1 MSKRWDGDVSIYQR
15 PAELL
20 QQLVRFNTS
29 NPPGNEVECIG
40 WIDHLLSSAEIPTCI
55 LAKQPGRPNLLARLP
70 GRGDAPP
77 LLLYAHVDVVPT
89 ENQTWQ
95 YPPFDATVLDGILWG
110 RGCLDDKGGA
120 AMSLSAFLRA
130 KAEGFTPPGD
140 VILTL
145 TSQFDPY

>member
-1 MSKRWDGDVSIYQR
+1 MAKPWGDELSLYQR

-29 NPPGNEVECIG
+29 NPPGNEAECIN
-40 WIDHLLSSAEIPTCI
+40 WIDHLLTSAGVPTCI
-55 LAKQPGRPNLLARLP
+55 LAKEPDRPNLIARLP

-77 LLLYAHVDVVPT
+77 LLVYAHIDVAPT

-95 YPPFDATVLDGILWG
+95 YPPFDARIVDGILWG

-130 KAEGFTPPGD
+130 RCSSRFP
-140 VILTL
+140 LTRR
-145 TSQFDPY
+145 SPSIW